1 MTANA
6 PGQVCLMQGNEAI
19 VRGAVEAGIN
29 FAASYPGS
37 PSSQI
42 LGMLGKI
49 ARERSFYAEWST
61 NEVCALQACTGA
73 SLANGRA
80 LCIVKQNGLL
90 CTADALHCAAQAGV
104 KGGLVIVTSDDP
116 SAHSSTNEFDSRWQA
131 MSAGIPLLEPTTMQE
146 TKDMI
151 PYAFELSE
159 KVGQVVLVRLTT
171 RVCHGRGNVTLGP
184 LPEKPRTLERV
195 KEWDRMVCVCYNH
208 APALEKLEA
217 LRQSFEVSPYN
228 HYAGPDAPK
237 KLVIAGGTGCLYGQE
252 ALRRLGVSES
262 TGFLSLGTLWPLPE
276 DYILERLRSAE
287 EVLILEEVD
296 PFLERAIQALA
307 GRERLNVRFLGRDSG
322 FTMAMPQVGELDPDN
337 VTAGIARL
345 CGVSLPKK
353 KPTSELEL
361 PVREMSFCAGCP
373 HRATFYLLKRVMR
386 QEKHPGV
393 VVGDIGCYFMAGQS
407 AGQYAWQTCNCMGS
421 GVNVAEGLGQLT
433 NYGLDQKVVTMC
445 GDSTFFHTILPG
457 LVNATYHNA
466 NMLLIV
472 LDNSATAMT
481 GFQPHPGTGLTAMG
495 DVVKPMD
502 IPKILEAVGCK
513 VEVADPFDVV
523 EAEKTLRRL
532 LAQTGMNVLIMRQP
546 CATLKAKE
554 RSKKPVRVYV
564 DQDVCYGDGCGCD
577 KYCSRVWGCPGNTW
591 DFTKNKARIDPVTCV
606 GCGVCAKLCPSGAI
620 KVEEPPQN
628 PQILRGEEEQGNEG
642 RNARQGVPTAVDF
655 VTTKGGE
662 EA

>member
-19 VRGAVEAGIN
+19 VRGAVEAGIH

-37 PSSQI
+37 PSSQV

-49 ARERSFYAEWST
+49 ARERGFYAEWSA
-61 NEVCALQACTGA
+61 NEVCAFQACTGA
-73 SLANGRA
+73 SLAGARA
-80 LCIVKQNGLL
+80 LCVVKQNGLL
-90 CTADALHCAAQAGV
+90 CVADALHCAAQAGV
-104 KGGLVIVTSDDP
+104 KGGLVIVSSDDP

-146 TKDMI
+146 AKDMI

-159 KVGQVVLVRLTT
+159 KAGQIVLVRVTT
-171 RVCHGRGNVTLGP
+171 RVCHGRGSVTLGP
-184 LPEKPRTLERV
+184 LPERLRPLERV
-195 KEWDRMVCVCYNH
+195 KEWDRMVCVSYMH
-208 APALEKLEA
+208 GPALQKLEA
-217 LRQSFEVSPYN
+217 LRECFETSPCN
-228 HYAGPDAPK
+228 HYEGPEAPK
-237 KLVIAGGTGCLYGQE
+237 QLIIAGGTGRLYGQE
-252 ALRRLGVSES
+252 ALRRLGKDRE

-276 DYILERLRSAE
+276 DYILNYLRSAK

-296 PFLERAIQALA
+296 PFLERAVQALA
-307 GRERLNVRFLGRDSG
+307 GREGLQIRFLGRGS
-322 FTMAMPQVGELDPDN
+322 ALPAVGELDPDV
-337 VTAGIARL
+337 VTAAICRL
-345 CGVSLPKK
+345 TGAALPEKQ
-353 KPTSELEL
+353 PAGDLEL

-373 HRATFYLLKRVMR
+373 HRATFYLLKRAMR

-495 DVVKPMD
+495 DQVKPMD
-502 IPKILEAVGCK
+502 IPKILDAVGCK
-513 VEVADPFDVV
+513 VEVADPFDVA
-523 EAEKTLRRL
+523 EAEKTFRRL
-532 LAQTGMNVLIMRQP
+532 LDQPGMNVLIMRQP
-546 CATLKAKE
+546 CATLMTKE
-554 RSKKPVRVYV
+554 RSKQPVRVYV
-564 DQDVCYGDGCGCD
+564 DQDVCLGDGCGCD

-591 DFTKNKARIDPVTCV
+591 DFKKNKALIDPVTCV

-620 KVEEPPQN
+620 KVE
-628 PQILRGEEEQGNEG
+628 RGEQ
-642 RNARQGVPTAVDF
+642 A
-655 VTTKGGE
+655 
-662 EA
+662 

>member
-1 MTANA
+1 MEWTMTGGV
-6 PGQVCLMQGNEAI
+6 PGQICLMQGNEAI
-19 VRGAVEAGIN
+19 VRGAVEAGIH

-37 PSSQI
+37 PSSQV

-49 ARERSFYAEWST
+49 ARERGFYAEWST

-73 SLANGRA
+73 SLAGGRA
-80 LCIVKQNGLL
+80 LCVVKQNGLL
-90 CTADALHCAAQAGV
+90 CVADALHCAAQAGV
-104 KGGLVIVTSDDP
+104 KGGLVIVSSDDP

-146 TKDMI
+146 AKDMI
-151 PYAFELSE
+151 PYAFDLSE
-159 KVGQVVLVRLTT
+159 KVGQIVLIRVTT

-184 LPEKPRTLERV
+184 LPEKLRPLERV
-195 KEWDRMVCVCYNH
+195 KEWDRMVCVSYMH
-208 APALEKLEA
+208 GPALQKLEKLRG
-217 LRQSFEVSPYN
+217 LFEDSPCN
-228 HYAGPDAPK
+228 HYEGPEAPK
-237 KLVIAGGTGCLYGQE
+237 KLVIAGGTGRLYGQE
-252 ALRRLGVSES
+252 ALRRLGMDRE
-262 TGFLSLGTLWPLPE
+262 TGFMALGTLWPLPE
-276 DYILERLRSAE
+276 NYILPYLRAAE

-296 PFLERAIQALA
+296 PFLERAVQALA
-307 GRERLNVRFLGRDSG
+307 GREGLSIRFLGRDN
-322 FTMAMPQVGELDPDN
+322 ALPAVGELDPDV
-337 VTAGIARL
+337 VTAAICRL
-345 CGVSLPKK
+345 TGAALPEKK
-353 KPTSELEL
+353 ATGELEL

-373 HRATFYLLKRVMR
+373 HRATFYLLKRAMR

-421 GVNVAEGLGQLT
+421 GVSVAEGLGQLT

-495 DVVKPMD
+495 DQVKPMD
-502 IPKILEAVGCK
+502 IPKILGAVGCN
-513 VEVADPFDVV
+513 VEVADPFEVV
-523 EAEKTLRRL
+523 EAEKTLRRML
-532 LAQTGMNVLIMRQP
+532 DQPGMNVLIMRQP
-546 CATLKAKE
+546 CATLMTKE

-564 DQDVCYGDGCGCD
+564 DQDVCIGDGCGCD

-591 DFTKNKARIDPVTCV
+591 DFKKNKALIDPVTCV

-620 KVEEPPQN
+620 KVD
-628 PQILRGEEEQGNEG
+628 RGEE
-642 RNARQGVPTAVDF
+642 A
-655 VTTKGGE
+655 
-662 EA
+662 

>member
-1 MTANA
+1 MRTMEWTMTANA

-49 ARERSFYAEWST
+49 ARERGFYAEWST
-61 NEVCALQACTGA
+61 NEVCALQACCGA

-90 CTADALHCAAQAGV
+90 CTADALHCAAQHGV
-104 KGGLVIVTSDDP
+104 KGGLVIVSSDDP

-146 TKDMI
+146 AKDMV
-151 PYAFELSE
+151 PYAFQLSE
-159 KVGQVVLVRLTT
+159 QVGQVVLIRLTT
-171 RVCHGRGNVTLGP
+171 RVCHGRGNVVLGE
-184 LPEKPRTLERV
+184 LPEKPRALERV
-195 KEWDRMVCVCYNH
+195 KEWDRMVCVCYMH
-208 APALEKLEA
+208 GPALEKLEA
-217 LRQSFEVSPYN
+217 LRTSFETSPYN
-228 HYAGPDAPK
+228 HYEGPQVPK
-237 KLVIAGGTGCLYGQE
+237 KLIIAGGTGRLYGQE
-252 ALRRLGVSES
+252 ALRRLGGERD

-276 DYILERLRSAE
+276 KYILQYLASAE

-296 PFLERAIQALA
+296 PFLERSIQALA
-307 GRERLNVRFLGRDSG
+307 GREGLRIKFLGRDG
-322 FTMAMPQVGELDPDN
+322 ALPQVGELDPD
-337 VTAGIARL
+337 VTSAAVAKLIGAALPAKQPPAG
-345 CGVSLPKK
+345 
-353 KPTSELEL
+353 LEL

-373 HRATFYLLKRVMR
+373 HRATFFLLKRAMR

-407 AGQYAWQTCNCMGS
+407 AGQYAYQVCNCMGS

-495 DVVKPMD
+495 DHVKAMD
-502 IPKILEAVGCK
+502 IPKILDAVGCK

-532 LAQTGMNVLIMRQP
+532 LDQSGMNVLIMRQP

-564 DQDVCYGDGCGCD
+564 DQDVCLGDGCGCD

-591 DFTKNKARIDPVTCV
+591 DFKKNKARIDPVTCV

-620 KVEEPPQN
+620 KVE
-628 PQILRGEEEQGNEG
+628 
-642 RNARQGVPTAVDF
+642 
-655 VTTKGGE
+655 GGE